1 MPTAALIVSTYNQPD
16 HLDRCLLALKKQTLR
31 DFELILADDGSDER
45 TRLVIDKYSTAFA
58 NAVIHL
64 WQEDRGFRKTQILN
78 KAMLAT
84 SANYLVFMDGD
95 CLAHP
100 DFVSEHLAYA
110 KRGHYLNG
118 SMIRLNRQLTDRI
131 GHEAIA
137 AGDVFRSV
145 WLTGQGRAWNRR
157 YHRFSLGYKTRRW
170 LDRYSRTKLYWL
182 GANSSCFREDALA
195 VNGFD
200 NRFTYGFEDGD
211 FGNRLENF
219 GLVPATVRWTA
230 NVLHL
235 FHGRPWDQ
243 PGVQEKNLTMVTPKE
258 PGGPFWAQ
266 DGADRF
272 SGS

>member
-1 MPTAALIVSTYNQPD
+1 MPTVALIVSTYNQPE
-16 HLDRCLLALKKQTLR
+16 HLGRCLLALENQTQP
-31 DFELILADDGSDER
+31 DFELILADDGSDEQ
-45 TRLVIDKYSTAFA
+45 TRQVIDKHSGAFA
-58 NAVIHL
+58 KPVRRL

-78 KAMLAT
+78 KAILAT
-84 SANYLVFMDGD
+84 DADYLVFMDGD

-100 DFVSEHLAYA
+100 DFVSEHLVHA
-110 KRGHYLNG
+110 KPGHYLNG
-118 SMIRLNRQLTDRI
+118 SMIRLNSHLTDRI
-131 GHEAIA
+131 DPDSIT
-137 AGDVFRSV
+137 AGDVFKSG
-145 WLTGQGRAWNRR
+145 WLTRHGRGWNRR
-157 YHRFSLGYKTRRW
+157 YLRFSLGYRARCW
-170 LDRYSRTKLYWL
+170 LDRHSRTKLYWL

-243 PGVQEKNLTMVTPKE
+243 PGVQEKNLAMVTPKA
-258 PGGPFWAQ
+258 PGGAFRAT

-272 SGS
+272 S